1 MLGAELCFGA
11 VDADGVARL
20 GDAQR
25 GDVVA
30 GSRGGGACRR
40 VLGQPGGEPCE
51 VVLPASKSISNRVL
65 LIKALAHGDSGA
77 GDGASSR
84 GGEKPCC
91 GGDEVRGCAV
101 SASAGGA
108 FAGLENL
115 AKCDDTDAMI
125 RALASASP
133 APTSSL
139 EHHSCEAQHNGG
151 ATSQSERATSA
162 EAHVIDVG
170 HAGTAMRF
178 LTAYFAQCE
187 GEWILTGSERMKHR
201 PIKILVDALNS
212 LGGDIR
218 YLGEEGYPPLKIS
231 GKRLRGGEIEVPAS
245 VSSQY
250 ISALMMVAPYM
261 ERGLSLKL
269 LGSVASKSYI
279 EMTVEI
285 MRTFGVDIK
294 IDGDCIHIPHT
305 PYRDTLFKVE
315 ADWSAASYI
324 FEALSLADEGRILLP
339 GLFENSLQGD
349 AGQRPIWER
358 LGVKSSF
365 TESGFLLEKGACEVT
380 TLEEDFTLMPDL
392 VQSFV
397 VACCFKGIGFRF
409 TGVET
414 LRIKETDRI
423 AALVTELAKFGFSLQ
438 VEGEAA
444 LSWHGEMVGG
454 TKYSDRLLNR
464 GNVKSPVNSS
474 EVPGNLVMASQEVVV
489 ESYDDHRM
497 AMAFAPAI
505 IRMGSGLT
513 IKEPSVVSKSF
524 PTFWDEL
531 SKLGITVSLR

>member
-11 VDADGVARL
+11 VDAGGAARL
-20 GDAQR
+20 GGSQR
-25 GDVVA
+25 
-30 GSRGGGACRR
+30 
-40 VLGQPGGEPCE
+40 GGEPCE

-65 LIKALAHGDSGA
+65 LIKALAHGGSGA
-77 GDGASSR
+77 GGVGGGVVSSVVGGCR
-84 GGEKPCC
+84 GGEESGR
-91 GGDEVRGCAV
+91 GGAGV
-101 SASAGGA
+101 SAGACGAGVSSDLSDCAGGA

-133 APTSSL
+133 ATSSSS

-151 ATSQSERATSA
+151 ATFQSERATSA
-162 EAHVIDVG
+162 EARTIDIG

-178 LTAYFAQCE
+178 LTAYFAQRE

-212 LGGDIR
+212 LGGDIH

-231 GKRLRGGEIEVPAS
+231 GKRLLGGEIEVPAS

-269 LGSVASKSYI
+269 VGSVASKSYI
-279 EMTVEI
+279 EMTAEI
-285 MRTFGVDIK
+285 MRTFGVDLK
-294 IDGDCIHIPHT
+294 IDGDSILIPRT
-305 PYRDTLFKVE
+305 PYRDTPFKVE

-324 FEALSLADEGRILLP
+324 FEALSLADEGKILLP
-339 GLFENSLQGD
+339 GLYENSLQGD
-349 AGQRPIWER
+349 AGQRPIWEK

-365 TESGFLLEKGACEVT
+365 TERGLLIEKSACEVT

-438 VEGEAA
+438 VEGEGADAGKASGDVNGGNGVADSCNVGVA
-444 LSWHGEMVGG
+444 LSWHGEMVDG
-454 TKYSDRLLNR
+454 
-464 GNVKSPVNSS
+464 
-474 EVPGNLVMASQEVVV
+474 EASKNIVV

-513 IKEPSVVSKSF
+513 INDPSVVSKSF

-531 SKLGITVSLR
+531 SKLGITVTLR